1 MKKIKTIV
9 RKEWAEVFK
18 NRMVIFT
25 VAFLPLLM
33 TAIPLGIIYGTRGTS
48 STSTGSGANSALPT
62 GMTQS
67 MCPNGLSSQDC
78 FQVFLVSEFM
88 MLFMLV
94 PVAIPVTIAAY
105 SIVGEKTTRSL
116 EPLLATPITTVE
128 LMVGK
133 CLAAVIPAI
142 IATYGAFGVFALGS
156 WIIVANKPLLS
167 ALLDARWLV
176 AIFIVGPLLAVMAVT
191 FSLMISSRVNDP
203 RVAEQVSMVVI
214 LPVLAGFFGQVAGLF
229 VREQHVAFGLGT
241 VPVDHDVDQIARL
254 HGNLAVRREKLFD
267 RNETFRFI
275 PEIDDD
281 FLIGDLQDAPF
292 EDLPLRR
299 RRKMT
304 VVFEQ
309 VLVVFLRLR
318 GLRSDAR
325 LILHVGHGQV
335 SGSTTHHALVRN
347 GRRKVVLDGENGQA
361 QRCAMN
367 VTLKAIRPSA

>member
-1 MKKIKTIV
+1 MFIWNWLRVPDMNKIKTII

-33 TAIPLGIIYGTRGTS
+33 TAIPLGIIYGTRGSSSVAASTS
-48 STSTGSGANSALPT
+48 SSGELPP

-78 FQVFLVSEFM
+78 FQVFMVSEFM

-116 EPLLATPITTVE
+116 EPLLATPITTGE
-128 LMVGK
+128 LLVGK

-142 IATYGAFGVFALGS
+142 IATYGAFGVFALGT
-156 WIIVANKPLLS
+156 WIIVANKALLM

-176 AIFIVGPLLAVMAVT
+176 AIFIVGPLLAVLAVS

-214 LPVLAGFFGQVAGLF
+214 VPVLAGFFGQVAGLF
-229 VREQHVAFGLGT
+229 VLNTKIISTVALVMLVLDALLLYLTTRLFQREQ
-241 VPVDHDVDQIARL
+241 
-254 HGNLAVRREKLFD
+254 
-267 RNETFRFI
+267 
-275 PEIDDD
+275 
-281 FLIGDLQDAPF
+281 
-292 EDLPLRR
+292 
-299 RRKMT
+299 
-304 VVFEQ
+304 
-309 VLVVFLRLR
+309 
-318 GLRSDAR
+318 
-325 LILHVGHGQV
+325 IL
-335 SGSTTHHALVRN
+335 TRW
-347 GRRKVVLDGENGQA
+347 K
-361 QRCAMN
+361 
-367 VTLKAIRPSA
+367 